1 MLIRV
6 VLLLASLLPS
16 LSYAQ
21 AFKCRTSTGKV
32 VISNEGCPSSSRL
45 EQITTAAPV
54 TLEGRRQAAEVNAR
68 AQYQLDGIA
77 RENAAFTQQL
87 RRQQIAQAS
96 IDAQENQEK
105 IRNEARERHKR
116 CLDEAMRYRE
126 PELGRMVA
134 ACNGTPYQNENTRMN
149 DGVLAQPSPTP
160 RPVIKSCN
168 GNQCSDQ
175 MGNRYTTTLGKT
187 VNQEGKRCHQSGKV
201 MYCD

>member
-6 VLLLASLLPS
+6 VLLLAILLPS
-16 LSYAQ
+16 VSYAQ

-105 IRNEARERHKR
+105 SGMKQGNGISVVLMKR
-116 CLDEAMRYRE
+116 CATANQNSGEWLQHAMARHTKMKTPDERWCAGTAK
-126 PELGRMVA
+126 PNPS
-134 ACNGTPYQNENTRMN
+134 AC
-149 DGVLAQPSPTP
+149 
-160 RPVIKSCN
+160 
-168 GNQCSDQ
+168 DQ
-175 MGNRYTTTLGKT
+175 KL
-187 VNQEGKRCHQSGKV
+187 
-201 MYCD
+201 